1 MKSINIKPHLPDAVL
16 KQQDELL
23 KKTLD
28 SKQVQAFMKQYHVD
42 EYFIQRHLGRFSMW
56 IEETALCEG
65 CQGLFACR
73 QKQTGYILNLTVEA
87 AVLNNEILKCHYL
100 KQDEKEKEHLSW
112 FVHND
117 MSDALI
123 NLSLDKFDLNDE
135 TYDYLKLVDSITNWI
150 NKPSKMGLYLH
161 GSPGSG
167 KTYLLSALANACAK
181 SEQTVA
187 FVHVPTLISKA
198 KTYFDSLSS
207 MDTMITSIKQA
218 DVAIFDDIG
227 AESVT
232 SWSRDELLFPI
243 LNYRLDFKKSTWF
256 SSNETLETLKQ
267 HYATDQKGKTTT
279 TKAIR
284 MIERISALADPYL
297 LVEDNRRKR

>member
-1 MKSINIKPHLPDAVL
+1 MKSINVKPNLPKEVL
-16 KQQDELL
+16 EQQKALL
-23 KKTLD
+23 DKTLR
-28 SKQVQAFMKQYHVD
+28 SKQIQDFMKQYNVD
-42 EYFIQRHLGRFSMW
+42 EKFIQNHLGRFSMW
-56 IEETALCEG
+56 LEETALCVG

-73 QKQTGYILNLTVEA
+73 QKQTGYILNLTVEDG
-87 AVLNNEILKCHYL
+87 VLNNEILKCHYL
-100 KQDEKEKEHLSW
+100 LKDEKQKEHLVK
-112 FVHND
+112 FVIND

-123 NLSLDKFDLNDE
+123 NLSLDQFNLDNE
-135 TYDYLKLVDSITNWI
+135 TYDYLKLFDLITNWI
-150 NKPSKMGLYLH
+150 QEPTEKGLYLH

-181 SEQTVA
+181 SNKTVA
-187 FVHVPTLISKA
+187 FVHVPSLISKA
-198 KTYFDSLSS
+198 KTYFDSLSA
-207 MDTMITSIKQA
+207 MDKMITSIKHA

-267 HYATDQKGKTTT
+267 HYATDQKGKITT

>member
-1 MKSINIKPHLPDAVL
+1 MKSINVKPNLPKEVI
-16 KQQDELL
+16 QQQALL
-23 KKTLD
+23 LQKTLES
-28 SKQVQAFMKQYHVD
+28 SKVQAFMKQYHVD
-42 EYFIQRHLGRFSMW
+42 ELFIQNHLGRFSMW
-56 IEETALCEG
+56 IEETSLCEG

-73 QKQTGYILNLTVEA
+73 QKQTGYILNLTAEDGI
-87 AVLNNEILKCHYL
+87 LNNEILKCHYL
-100 KQDEKEKEHLSW
+100 QQDENEKKHLTQ
-112 FVHND
+112 FVVND

-123 NLSLDKFDLNDE
+123 NLSFNQFNLENE
-135 TYDYLKLVDSITNWI
+135 TYDYLKLFDVMRSWI
-150 NKPSKMGLYLH
+150 NEPTSKGLYLH

-181 SEQTVA
+181 SNKTVA

-207 MDTMITSIKQA
+207 MDKLISSIKHA

-243 LNYRLDFKKSTWF
+243 LNYRLEFKKATWF

-284 MIERISALADPYL
+284 MIERISALSEPFL